1 MNNKKEKIKNWQEA
15 LIFLFSH
22 FFYWTSQMKKN
33 NPSWLKSFEKEEKN
47 FKHKQSKN
55 ILKNRVI
62 FWILL
67 ISIASFIFTW
77 AFPIVVFILAIKI
90 GIWLIHFLKDIMYNL
105 RRLFKFSIA
114 FKLNVTYII
123 IFASLLFISNIAIS
137 GLFNLILTQ
146 NAQNQ
151 IKNQTNVIK
160 ETLLLQKNQDF
171 LEGFLY
177 DKEIGIK
184 LKKNDKLVYEYKP
197 KQSNFIKNIDLGEKN
212 INLDFEYS
220 NRIIH
225 QEANL
230 GQGIKLYVYKSLDI
244 ENFYTFI
251 VIILLFIVSA
261 IEIFITIGFGGVI
274 AKRLLKPVRQMTF
287 IAKSITVEDMSNRI
301 NTVNSKDELKEL
313 AETFNEMLDRIEDSY
328 ERQNQF
334 VSDASH
340 ELRTPIS
347 VIQGYVNLLDRWGK
361 EDKEVLQES
370 INAIKVESENM
381 KELIE
386 KLLFL
391 ARTDK
396 NKQKIER
403 ETFILEDFLNE
414 ICKET
419 KMIDNLH
426 EIECHINFSG
436 EVFWDKKLI
445 KQAIRV
451 FIDNSIKF
459 TPENGRIIIG
469 CEDIGPRVMM
479 YVRDTGVGIPKEDIP
494 HVFERF
500 YRSDK
505 SRTKEK
511 GGTGL
516 GLSIAKWIT
525 ENHGGLLTM
534 ESDVNQGTTMYMI
547 LPVK

>member
-1 MNNKKEKIKNWQEA
+1 
-15 LIFLFSH
+15 
-22 FFYWTSQMKKN
+22 
-33 NPSWLKSFEKEEKN
+33 
-47 FKHKQSKN
+47 
-55 ILKNRVI
+55 
-62 FWILL
+62 
-67 ISIASFIFTW
+67 
-77 AFPIVVFILAIKI
+77 
-90 GIWLIHFLKDIMYNL
+90 
-105 RRLFKFSIA
+105 
-114 FKLNVTYII
+114 
-123 IFASLLFISNIAIS
+123 
-137 GLFNLILTQ
+137 
-146 NAQNQ
+146 
-151 IKNQTNVIK
+151 
-160 ETLLLQKNQDF
+160 
-171 LEGFLY
+171 
-177 DKEIGIK
+177 
-184 LKKNDKLVYEYKP
+184 
-197 KQSNFIKNIDLGEKN
+197 
-212 INLDFEYS
+212 
-220 NRIIH
+220 
-225 QEANL
+225 
-230 GQGIKLYVYKSLDI
+230 
-244 ENFYTFI
+244 
-251 VIILLFIVSA
+251 
-261 IEIFITIGFGGVI
+261 
-274 AKRLLKPVRQMTF
+274 MTF